1 MLCYQITF
9 WLPLMCP
16 FITVFL
22 LGDYASN
29 ATLRRLVR
37 RFHAR
42 LHSRVLPSEFFCQR
56 HLGRFHL
63 RLGFLVCP
71 FCFILRPKP
80 SLSFLPP
87 SPGLSHEGGLRRI
100 RRQHLSTQP
109 SFRYHDVKK
118 QRNTHTKLSLS
129 TSEYFMTSTRLQQI
143 SIAKNSVYEMN
154 RLPVEKEPPVLNG
167 LKMKCFPLGLT
178 GHIVKDKPRQ
188 FLCFF
193 N

>member
-1 MLCYQITF
+1 MRRRISIRGCVRPSVGPYVRPVLFSKVKSTHTRRILC
-9 WLPLMCP
+9 
-16 FITVFL
+16 
-22 LGDYASN
+22 
-29 ATLRRLVR
+29 
-37 RFHAR
+37 
-42 LHSRVLPSEFFCQR
+42 RVS
-56 HLGRFHL
+56 GI
-63 RLGFLVCP
+63 V
-71 FCFILRPKP
+71 LRPKP

-193 N
+193 NWKWITR